1 MYSISQAYLLQLHPW
16 GFHFLNTNNA
26 ACLGGCKAGGYEL
39 CLHGAT
45 FYLRAARSSR
55 NVNHNTWAAPGALLD
70 LLWVE
75 FWKVRRSSRIS
86 LSEADA
92 ISTQTEVEASKI
104 YILKCFNVK
113 TLSLLP
119 LFGDTLDNPLIIQE
133 YIKIGGKKFS
143 NASVTYLL
151 PRHWPVSPDHFQIKC
166 ERLKGRKVES
176 TQKKSVN

>member
-1 MYSISQAYLLQLHPW
+1 MSFAFMVQHFIYEQQDPAGMWITIPELHQGLYW
-16 GFHFLNTNNA
+16 TCCEWNSERSEGHR
-26 ACLGGCKAGGYEL
+26 GSVS
-39 CLHGAT
+39 
-45 FYLRAARSSR
+45 LR
-55 NVNHNTWAAPGALLD
+55 
-70 LLWVE
+70 
-75 FWKVRRSSRIS
+75 
-86 LSEADA
+86 
-92 ISTQTEVEASKI
+92 QTPYPNRQKLKPPRFTS
-104 YILKCFNVK
+104 LKCFNVK

-119 LFGDTLDNPLIIQE
+119 LFGDTLDNPLIILE